1 MDTGVHV
8 PFELVFLAFWDIY
21 PGRIA
26 GWDGGSIFSFLRNL
40 HTVFHSGCN
49 NLHSHQRCISVPFS
63 PRPHQH
69 LLLMVFLMIAIL
81 PGVRWYLTVVLIC
94 ISLMINNV
102 EDLFM
107 CLLAICMSSLGKMS
121 IQVFWQFV
129 KSDSLISYNHLK
141 KKILFIWLCIWGN
154 EDSEGSSNHLKTTQS
169 NSWMDKHNVVYM
181 HNGILFNLKKE

>member
-1 MDTGVHV
+1 MKSLYCFPQWLYQFTLPLAMCEG
-8 PFELVFLAFWDIY
+8 PFFPHPYHYLLFVVFLI
-21 PGRIA
+21 
-26 GWDGGSIFSFLRNL
+26 L
-40 HTVFHSGCN
+40 
-49 NLHSHQRCISVPFS
+49 
-63 PRPHQH
+63 
-69 LLLMVFLMIAIL
+69 AIL
-81 PGVRWYLTVVLIC
+81 KDVRWYLIVVLIC
-94 ISLMINNV
+94 IFLMINNV

-107 CLLAICMSSLGKMS
+107 CLLAICMSSSGKMS